1 MLLIKDDSKQCGM
14 AKQLNK
20 EHIQVLCIDDD
31 EIVLRTLV
39 RLLTANNLSVK
50 TSLSP
55 IEALKLLDSFTFD
68 VIICDMRM
76 PGMDGADFFAQAIN
90 IAPDTQRIL
99 LTGYSDID
107 NTIAAVNKGK
117 IHAYIQKPWQNE
129 LLLRNIHDGI
139 EKTSLKRKNK
149 QLEQKIKAQNSQL
162 KELNNNLEQMVE
174 KRTQQIRKVLKQLE
188 EAGIEVIELT
198 AEEREKFRAAS
209 QSIYEAT
216 DMPEGA
222 LEAWNTAVGR

>member
-90 IAPDTQRIL
+90 IAPDICRAPA
-99 LTGYSDID
+99 D
-107 NTIAAVNKGK
+107 
-117 IHAYIQKPWQNE
+117 
-129 LLLRNIHDGI
+129 
-139 EKTSLKRKNK
+139 RKSTR
-149 QLEQKIKAQNSQL
+149 LNSSH
-162 KELNNNLEQMVE
+162 EWIS
-174 KRTQQIRKVLKQLE
+174 R
-188 EAGIEVIELT
+188 
-198 AEEREKFRAAS
+198 
-209 QSIYEAT
+209 
-216 DMPEGA
+216 MPSSA
-222 LEAWNTAVGR
+222 